1 MFVEFIHFVCFW
13 LKRTPDGWCSSPRL
27 KEPGMDTILQR
38 IAKVLN
44 VVKFPNAPSLSPPF
58 SFPCRPYCIDRYWYP
73 LSELKHVE
81 TATCCCGFCPRL
93 SIAFKWW
100 SETVTV
106 SFSVLFDSFHLMHG
120 TSMPFQYHRIPDQ
133 QELWARTDQ
142 WRWAKTKTWVGTL
155 CRLRLRSCRRPQKET
170 SFNQCPLTIVALCSN

>member
-1 MFVEFIHFVCFW
+1 MNMPMYQIDSHGKKNLPRCTGHIWPQPPAVHLVYIVWFVYVRTMFVEFIHFVCFW

-44 VVKFPNAPSLSPPF
+44 VAKFPNAPSLSTPF

-81 TATCCCGFCPRL
+81 TATCCCGFCP
-93 SIAFKWW
+93 
-100 SETVTV
+100 
-106 SFSVLFDSFHLMHG
+106 SVISSKMKVL
-120 TSMPFQYHRIPDQ
+120 TS
-133 QELWARTDQ
+133 
-142 WRWAKTKTWVGTL
+142 
-155 CRLRLRSCRRPQKET
+155 
-170 SFNQCPLTIVALCSN
+170 

>member
-1 MFVEFIHFVCFW
+1 MHLHWVPRSVSLVDPIALTATGIRCQSW
-13 LKRTPDGWCSSPRL
+13 NMLKLRL
-27 KEPGMDTILQR
+27 AAVGFAQVWFLQR
-38 IAKVLN
+38 WK
-44 VVKFPNAPSLSPPF
+44 
-58 SFPCRPYCIDRYWYP
+58 YW
-73 LSELKHVE
+73 
-81 TATCCCGFCPRL
+81 RL

-170 SFNQCPLTIVALCSN
+170 SFNRCPLTIVALCSN